1 MPPAHPKT
9 HEQARALRP
18 WYHDFSRL
26 GLQTHFPPRRADQLA
41 ALLNPLRRRLDAGYV
56 EKGERFSLR
65 QFIRPGPLAHLANQ
79 RAKEQVIEAYLR
91 RCLDDLAETPQTTCL
106 DLFCADG
113 YYACLLASLRPGLE
127 ITGVDLDAQEIRR
140 AQTAAELLGLPGLR
154 FEVADVWTFIRSAPT
169 YDLIL
174 CTGGLYHLR
183 QPAEFL
189 RALRP
194 LSGGYL
200 VVQSVVTLE
209 TDDADYFVSPAPGW
223 QHGSRFTHAGLGRW
237 LREAGWEILEE
248 TLGELPANPRRCD
261 RGSSYYRCRATERR
275 SAAP

>member
-1 MPPAHPKT
+1 MSPVHSEAHKRV
-9 HEQARALRP
+9 RALRP

-41 ALLNPLRRRLDAGYV
+41 VLLRRRLDAGYV

-65 QFIRPGPLAHLANQ
+65 QFLRPAPPAHLANQ
-79 RAKEQVIEAYLR
+79 RAKERVIEAYLR
-91 RCLDDLAETPQTTCL
+91 QCLAELAATPRIACL

-113 YYACLLASLRPGLE
+113 YYACLLASLRSGLD
-127 ITGVDLDAQEIRR
+127 ITGVDLDAQEIHR
-140 AQTAAELLGLPGLR
+140 ARTAAELLGLPGLR
-154 FEVADVWTFIRSAPT
+154 FEVADVWAFVRSAPA

-174 CTGGLYHLR
+174 CAGGLYHLR
-183 QPAEFL
+183 QPADFL

-194 LSGGYL
+194 LSRGYL

-209 TDDADYFVSPAPGW
+209 SDDGDYFVSPAPGW

-261 RGSSYYRCRATERR
+261 RGSSYYRCRAAEQG